1 MANKLCRINM
11 QMPNKYFSDC
21 LTSRQR
27 PQAVQDGC
35 VNVPASLNLNTS
47 DTSQI
52 LLSLLRKTEEVKISP
67 QLRLAANLLCSV
79 SAYLHSK
86 LLEARLCSQ
95 SDLVVTRNLEF
106 RLFMS
111 IVFFFLLHI

>member
-11 QMPNKYFSDC
+11 QIPNKYFPDC

-27 PQAVQDGC
+27 PQAAHDVC

-52 LLSLLRKTEEVKISP
+52 LLSLLQNFVEEKFRPAQLIESP
-67 QLRLAANLLCSV
+67 PR
-79 SAYLHSK
+79 
-86 LLEARLCSQ
+86 
-95 SDLVVTRNLEF
+95 
-106 RLFMS
+106 
-111 IVFFFLLHI
+111 I